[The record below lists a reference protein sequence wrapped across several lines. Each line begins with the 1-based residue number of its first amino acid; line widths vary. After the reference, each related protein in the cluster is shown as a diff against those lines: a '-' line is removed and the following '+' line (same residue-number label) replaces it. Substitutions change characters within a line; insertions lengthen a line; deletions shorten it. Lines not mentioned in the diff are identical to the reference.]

1 MKGCRVVVMTI
12 FLLVLATGLSEASER
27 QGSLN
32 TTLFGALLFD
42 GGSSFDIGAAVGYN
56 LTSRLEL
63 EGEGSIAF
71 SDPNSYI
78 ISAGVLYNFEVQ
90 AEKLSPYALGGIAY
104 TGVSGKGGDTK
115 VMLGGGIKYNI
126 MKSFKIRF
134 DLRFYL
140 GDGTWTKLSTGLMW
154 TFD

>member
-1 MKGCRVVVMTI
+1 MKMYKLAMITI

-27 QGSLN
+27 EGSLN

-63 EGEGSIAF
+63 EGEGSVAF

-78 ISAGVLYNFEVQ
+78 LSAGVLYNFDVQ
-90 AEKLSPYALGGIAY
+90 HERLSPYALGGLAY
-104 TGVSGKGGDTK
+104 AGVSGKGGDAK
-115 VMLGGGIKYNI
+115 AMLGGGIKFDI
-126 MKSFKIRF
+126 RKSFKIRF
-134 DLRFYL
+134 DLRLYL
-140 GDGTWTKLSTGLMW
+140 GNGTWSKLSTGLMW

>member
-1 MKGCRVVVMTI
+1 MKWYRVSIITI

-42 GGSSFDIGAAVGYN
+42 GGSSFGIGAAVGYN

-63 EGEGSIAF
+63 EGEGSVAF

-78 ISAGVLYNFEVQ
+78 ISAGVLYNFDVQ
-90 AEKLSPYALGGIAY
+90 HPKVSPYALGGIAY
-104 TGVSGKGGDTK
+104 TGVSGRGGNAD
-115 VMLGGGIKYNI
+115 VMLGGGIKYSI

-134 DLRFYL
+134 DLRLYL

>member
-1 MKGCRVVVMTI
+1 MKVYRVAILTI
-12 FLLVLATGLSEASER
+12 FLLVLATGLYGASER
-27 QGSLN
+27 QGSWN

-42 GGSSFDIGAAVGYN
+42 GGSAFDIGGAVGYN

-78 ISAGVLYNFEVQ
+78 ISAGVLYNFDVQ
-90 AEKLSPYALGGIAY
+90 TEKLSPYALGGLAY
-104 TGVSGKGGDTK
+104 TGVSGKGGDAD
-115 VMLGGGIKYNI
+115 VMLGGGIKYDI
-126 MKSFKIRF
+126 RKSFKIRF